1 MDTLSRSL
9 CFSVIYVLEG
19 RTLHRKHSPSVSLIR
34 GSTVTAPSPH
44 RLANN
49 TRGMLQS
56 LLGVTDSQH
65 KQKLRLRAMDL
76 VLFGPP
82 NGGYFSLSLFPLTPM
97 A

>member
-1 MDTLSRSL
+1 MSWKGELFIEST
-9 CFSVIYVLEG
+9 VLAC
-19 RTLHRKHSPSVSLIR
+19 PLIR
-34 GSTVTAPSPH
+34 SSTVTAPSPH